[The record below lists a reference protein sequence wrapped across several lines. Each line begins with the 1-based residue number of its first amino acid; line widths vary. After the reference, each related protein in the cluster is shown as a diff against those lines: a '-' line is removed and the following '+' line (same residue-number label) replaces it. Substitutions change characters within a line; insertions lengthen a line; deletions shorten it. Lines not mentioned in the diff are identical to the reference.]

1 MLYLF
6 SRIMHKAIACFIHC
20 TKTERTNAMNKYIKK
35 LKSRIPAV
43 LLLLGCFTVIAV
55 SADYSSL
62 SIRTS
67 GGRITEKKTVILDAG
82 HGGYALSGV
91 AV

>member
-1 MLYLF
+1 
-6 SRIMHKAIACFIHC
+6 
-20 TKTERTNAMNKYIKK
+20 MNKYIKK

-43 LLLLGCFTVIAV
+43 LLLLGCFAVIAV
-55 SADYSSL
+55 SADYSEL
-62 SIRTS
+62 SVRAS
-67 GGRITEKKTVILDAG
+67 GGRVTEKKTIILDAG